1 MKSIFGIFLLLLF
14 VGALFAVSSP
24 VIDLEKTSINIP
36 AGENEEATSTPELKE
51 VEEEPV
57 QDLKTEIESLKKS
70 VKEISE
76 SVILEPTPTPPPAP
90 PAVKSEEIYAK
101 GLQASLNIFCYDKT
115 EGVYIM
121 GSGAIIHPSGY
132 VLTNAHLATHFT
144 EAGTECV
151 LRRGSPAKNFAN
163 AKVVWIP
170 DQTKKIA
177 DGEIPMNDAAILKI
191 TSMTDGSA
199 VGNLE
204 YFKIDPFYLI
214 KEGERL
220 YSLNYPTEFLGAE
233 TALRDANLVFSL
245 GTVEKIVTIDEETST
260 AEGIYLKGELS
271 AQHGSSGGIFLDLQN
286 GNVVGLFVGLTEGA
300 TTADRKQ
307 FMFMSSYLERI
318 MVEDKGIGL
327 SAFLASSP

>member
-24 VIDLEKTSINIP
+24 VIDLEKISINIP

-51 VEEEPV
+51 V
-57 QDLKTEIESLKKS
+57 
-70 VKEISE
+70 SE

-151 LRRGSPAKNFAN
+151 LRRGAPAKNFAN

-191 TSMTDGSA
+191 TSMTDPDASVGA

-318 MVEDKGIGL
+318 MLEDKGIGL